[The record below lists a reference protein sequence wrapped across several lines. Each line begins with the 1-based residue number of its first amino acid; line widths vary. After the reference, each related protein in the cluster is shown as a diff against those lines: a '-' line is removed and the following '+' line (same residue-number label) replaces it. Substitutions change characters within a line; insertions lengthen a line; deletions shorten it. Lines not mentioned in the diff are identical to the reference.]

1 MLKRIYY
8 SLLLFLFLSLWTG
21 SFAQG
26 LPSAQIVSGDT
37 SYCETG
43 MRILKIKFKG
53 TPPFGIIY
61 TVKYSPTDYITYSKV
76 KSTDWIQIDAG
87 NPDTTWTTNLTEIK
101 SYEVTIDKVFDSTI
115 PQNIIPGEWVP
126 SQGTNFGTGI
136 MRVRV
141 DHIPTTYAGADA
153 SVCNYQTTLNAD
165 PLDLPTNRFEWQAEP
180 IVLFDD
186 NTLQKPT
193 ITAPSEGD
201 YKMRLKEIAG
211 TCSNTDSVIYHFKG
225 HAKAEL
231 SGVQEICVSGQVPI
245 SITATGNFPIYVR
258 LSDGTDLLEELIV
271 NSSVYASTVQANG
284 NHTYLIGAIKDKND
298 CITPQEDRIG
308 LAHAIDLLPHPIA
321 GGDQAVCGTTITL
334 SASTDKG
341 VGHWEGD
348 GTFENAN
355 STNTTFTANG
365 YGAFD
370 IAWIVDNKGCVEN
383 DSMLVGEFFKAPIAN
398 AGADQRLFHG
408 TTGDIMTNLDALVPE
423 YGLGTWVSTQS
434 SVTFDSDN
442 DPKTKV
448 SGFPVGKTEMRWVV
462 DNGVCLSDTDYVL
475 IEVKEFTYSNAFTP
489 NGDGINDTFEI
500 FGLLQQPVANNELKI
515 FDVNGRLLYS
525 QKNYDNTWNGKDNS
539 GKELPSGAYY
549 YLFSGDG
556 IESVK
561 SYLIIKRE

>member
-8 SLLLFLFLSLWTG
+8 SLLLFLLLWTG
-21 SFAQG
+21 AFAQG

-180 IVLFDD
+180 IVQFDD

-284 NHTYLIGAIKDKND
+284 NQTYLIGAIKDKND

-355 STNTTFTANG
+355 SANTTFTANG

-423 YGLGTWVSTQS
+423 YGLGTWVSMQS

-442 DPKTKV
+442 DPKTKA